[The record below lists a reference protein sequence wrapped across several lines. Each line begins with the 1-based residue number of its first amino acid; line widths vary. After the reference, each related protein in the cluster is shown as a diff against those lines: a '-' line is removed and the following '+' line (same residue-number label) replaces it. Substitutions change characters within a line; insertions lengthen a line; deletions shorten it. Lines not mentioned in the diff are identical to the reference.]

1 MSETSAHREISNCSG
16 LYYRRQLLLASV
28 DATDL
33 TMDRFMRNCSHMA
46 RIRCYYNKLSKPKRN
61 TWRPREILHGMSY
74 VPDIAK
80 CNTEHG
86 LTQLSTG
93 LAVMSLSAV
102 PKILKTPNTSNFPND
117 SAEQHKLASAS
128 ASALRGTESQVASA
142 TSSPG
147 GPLVTS
153 LPQLKVL
160 CRCYGSLVP
169 EVF

>member
-1 MSETSAHREISNCSG
+1 M
-16 LYYRRQLLLASV
+16 
-28 DATDL
+28 
-33 TMDRFMRNCSHMA
+33 
-46 RIRCYYNKLSKPKRN
+46 
-61 TWRPREILHGMSY
+61 
-74 VPDIAK
+74 PDIAK

-117 SAEQHKLASAS
+117 SAEQHKLVSAS

-153 LPQLKVL
+153 LLN
-160 CRCYGSLVP
+160 
-169 EVF
+169 